1 MTATVDLQPSDRAVL
16 AAILRANL
24 PAYVRVWVFGSR
36 VRGDARRY
44 SDLDL
49 ALESNS
55 PLNPD
60 LLVALKEELSESDLT
75 IKVDIVD
82 LRAVE
87 PGFRRMIGANMVRWD
102 DHSATD

>member
-49 ALESNS
+49 
-55 PLNPD
+55 
-60 LLVALKEELSESDLT
+60 SESDLT